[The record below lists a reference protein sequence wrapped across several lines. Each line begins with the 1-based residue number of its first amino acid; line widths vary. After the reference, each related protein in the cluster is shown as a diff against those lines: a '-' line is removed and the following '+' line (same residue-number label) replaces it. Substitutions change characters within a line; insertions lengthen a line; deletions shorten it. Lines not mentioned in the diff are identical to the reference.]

1 MATLIEGPGSAT
13 ERRIGMRLWLGVAF
27 AAVGLITAA
36 AVYLLVR
43 DSSGKSL
50 TQSSA
55 ELAVGRTIRLTDSVS
70 DTFPLDVDKTIQGA
84 RTDGFDAWVVDAQGK
99 LLTPDASAGGA
110 SFSELPRRQQ
120 AVVRALRGRRYE
132 ADLPGDVTVIGAP
145 VFSPDDDVEG
155 VVVTRATP
163 PAALQR
169 SIEDLRGDSLTA
181 LALAIAAGILLGFG
195 VASLIT
201 TRIKRLASS
210 AERMA
215 QGRFD
220 EPLPVG
226 GRDEIG
232 DLARALDSMR
242 EALRESFNM
251 LATERDR
258 LSAILDG
265 LTEAVM
271 VVGADDDVRFSNPS
285 AASLVEGGKPLLALR
300 PSLKRAAER
309 GSAENAWLRVKDRV
323 YGVQARRVPAEGTVL
338 LVARDRTEELRRE
351 LAERDFVS
359 NAAHELRNPLAGISS
374 AIEVLRAGAK
384 EDDEARDH
392 FLGRLADDAERMTR
406 LNQSLLQLARVEAG
420 GGSQTEVVDV
430 NIAAEEAAEAVDV
443 PEGLTLSVEAEPELV
458 AAGDP
463 TLLRQVL
470 IGLLTNACKNTPA
483 PGGVTLRA
491 RRHNENEV
499 MIEVEDTGS
508 GIPEDEQARVFERFY
523 RGSGSLETEGF
534 GLGLSIAKR
543 MVDVMGGEIGVRS
556 APERGS
562 TFWVRLRLPQPSPT
576 PVA

>member
-1 MATLIEGPGSAT
+1 
-13 ERRIGMRLWLGVAF
+13 
-27 AAVGLITAA
+27 
-36 AVYLLVR
+36 
-43 DSSGKSL
+43 
-50 TQSSA
+50 
-55 ELAVGRTIRLTDSVS
+55 
-70 DTFPLDVDKTIQGA
+70 
-84 RTDGFDAWVVDAQGK
+84 
-99 LLTPDASAGGA
+99 
-110 SFSELPRRQQ
+110 
-120 AVVRALRGRRYE
+120 
-132 ADLPGDVTVIGAP
+132 
-145 VFSPDDDVEG
+145 
-155 VVVTRATP
+155 
-163 PAALQR
+163 
-169 SIEDLRGDSLTA
+169 
-181 LALAIAAGILLGFG
+181 
-195 VASLIT
+195 
-201 TRIKRLASS
+201 
-210 AERMA
+210 
-215 QGRFD
+215 
-220 EPLPVG
+220 
-226 GRDEIG
+226 
-232 DLARALDSMR
+232 
-242 EALRESFNM
+242 
-251 LATERDR
+251 
-258 LSAILDG
+258 
-265 LTEAVM
+265 M

-285 AASLVEGGKPLLALR
+285 AAPLVEAGRPLLALR

-309 GSAENAWLRVKDRV
+309 GSAENAWLRVNDRV

-384 EDDEARDH
+384 DDDEARDH

-406 LNQSLLQLARVEAG
+406 LTQSLLQLARVEAG
-420 GGSQTEVVDV
+420 GGSETEVVDV

-443 PEGLTLSVEAEPELV
+443 PEGLTLAVKTDPELV

-508 GIPEDEQARVFERFY
+508 GIPEDEQDRVFERFY

-543 MVDVMGGEIGVRS
+543 MVDVMGGEIGVSS

>member
-1 MATLIEGPGSAT
+1 MAPLIEGAGSAKR
-13 ERRIGMRLWLGVAF
+13 RRIAMRLWLGAAF
-27 AAVGLITAA
+27 AALGLITAA

-55 ELAVGRTIRLTDSVS
+55 ELGVGRTIRLTDSVS
-70 DTFPLDVDKTIQGA
+70 DTFPLDVDQTIQGA
-84 RTDGFDAWVVDAQGK
+84 RTDGFDAWVVDADGN
-99 LLTPDASAGGA
+99 LLTPDTSAGGA
-110 SFSELPRRQQ
+110 SFSELARRQL
-120 AVVRALRGRRYE
+120 AVSKALRGHRFE
-132 ADLPGDVTVIGAP
+132 ADLPGNVTVIGTP
-145 VFSPDDDVEG
+145 VFSPNDDVEG

-169 SIEDLRGDSLTA
+169 SIENLRGDSLTA
-181 LALAIAAGILLGFG
+181 LALAIGAGILLGFA

-271 VVGADDDVRFSNPS
+271 VVGADDEVRFSNPS
-285 AASLVEGGKPLLALR
+285 AAALVSEGKPLLALR
-300 PSLKRAAER
+300 PALKRAAEG
-309 GSAENAWLRVKDRV
+309 GSAENPWLRVDDRV
-323 YGVQARRVPAEGTVL
+323 YAVQARRVPAERTVL
-338 LVARDRTEELRRE
+338 LVARERTEELRRE
-351 LAERDFVS
+351 LAEREFVS
-359 NAAHELRNPLAGISS
+359 NAAHELRNPLAGISG

-384 EDDEARDH
+384 DDDEAREH

-406 LNQSLLQLARVEAG
+406 LTQSLLQLARVEAG
-420 GGSQTEVVDV
+420 GDTETEVVDV
-430 NIAAEEAAEAVDV
+430 NLAAEEAAGTVEP
-443 PEGLTLSVEAEPELV
+443 PEGVELTIEAEPELV

-491 RRHNENEV
+491 RRHDEDEV
-499 MIEVEDTGS
+499 MIEVEDTGG
-508 GIPEDEQARVFERFY
+508 GIPEDEQDRVFERFY

-562 TFWVRLRLPQPSPT
+562 TFWVRLRVPQPSPT